1 MNTVIHQVK
10 IDFNVTP
17 EIKRFVYVYIIAG
30 EKGCYLID
38 SGVAGSE
45 TIIEKE
51 LTQMGR
57 SISDVKA
64 LFITHA
70 HPDHIG
76 GAAALK
82 RVSGCQIYAS
92 AGEASWIANI
102 DLQFKQRPIPDFYQL
117 VSESVSPDHFLAE
130 HDTVILEQGLTLQAI
145 STPGHSADEIS
156 FIMDKSVFI
165 GDSVPV
171 RGDIPIYVDV
181 QQLQNSLHKLSALSE
196 IHTFYPA
203 WDQTYSRIEMQK
215 KIKEALEMIDKIG
228 EVVADVLKRDKKMD
242 SPEIARAVCEKL
254 QMPWLMG
261 NPLFVKTIESHIRIL

>member
-10 IDFNVTP
+10 INFNVTP

-38 SGVAGSE
+38 SGVSGSE

-82 RVSGCQIYAS
+82 RASGCQIYAS

-145 STPGHSADEIS
+145 STPGHSTDEIS
-156 FIMDKSVFI
+156 FIMDKSAFI

-181 QQLQNSLHKLSALSE
+181 QQLRNSLHKLSALSE

-228 EVVADVLKRDKKMD
+228 EVVADVLKRDKKTD
-242 SPEIARAVCEKL
+242 PPEIARAVCEKL

>member
-1 MNTVIHQVK
+1 MNIVIHQVK
-10 IDFNVTP
+10 INFNVTP

-38 SGVAGSE
+38 SGVSGSE

-51 LTQMGR
+51 LTQLGR

-82 RVSGCQIYAS
+82 RASGCQVYAS

-181 QQLQNSLHKLSALSE
+181 QQLRNSLHKLSALSE

-228 EVVADVLKRDKKMD
+228 EAVADVLKRDKKMD
-242 SPEIARAVCEKL
+242 LPEITCAVCEKL

>member
-10 IDFNVTP
+10 INFNVTP

-38 SGVAGSE
+38 SGVSGSE

-82 RVSGCQIYAS
+82 RASGCQIYAS

-156 FIMDKSVFI
+156 FIMDRSAFI

-181 QQLQNSLHKLSALSE
+181 QQLRNSLHKLSAMSE

-228 EVVADVLKRDKKMD
+228 EVVADVLKRDKKTD
-242 SPEIARAVCEKL
+242 PPEIARAVCEKL

>member
-10 IDFNVTP
+10 INFNVTP

-76 GAAALK
+76 GAAVLK
-82 RVSGCQIYAS
+82 RASGCQIYAS

-117 VSESVSPDHFLAE
+117 V
-130 HDTVILEQGLTLQAI
+130 Q
-145 STPGHSADEIS
+145 
-156 FIMDKSVFI
+156 
-165 GDSVPV
+165 
-171 RGDIPIYVDV
+171 
-181 QQLQNSLHKLSALSE
+181 
-196 IHTFYPA
+196 
-203 WDQTYSRIEMQK
+203 
-215 KIKEALEMIDKIG
+215 
-228 EVVADVLKRDKKMD
+228 
-242 SPEIARAVCEKL
+242 
-254 QMPWLMG
+254 
-261 NPLFVKTIESHIRIL
+261 RILSIWLYHAG

>member
-1 MNTVIHQVK
+1 MNIVIHQVK
-10 IDFNVTP
+10 INFNVTP

-30 EKGCYLID
+30 KKGCYLID

-82 RVSGCQIYAS
+82 RASGCQIYAS

-181 QQLQNSLHKLSALSE
+181 QQLRNSLHKLSALSE

-228 EVVADVLKRDKKMD
+228 EAVADVLKRDKKMNP
-242 SPEIARAVCEKL
+242 PEIARAVCEKL

>member
-10 IDFNVTP
+10 INFNVTP

-38 SGVAGSE
+38 SGVSGSE

-82 RVSGCQIYAS
+82 RASGCQIYAS

-181 QQLQNSLHKLSALSE
+181 QQLRNSLHKLSALSE

-228 EVVADVLKRDKKMD
+228 EAVADVLKRDKKMNP
-242 SPEIARAVCEKL
+242 PEIARAVCEKL